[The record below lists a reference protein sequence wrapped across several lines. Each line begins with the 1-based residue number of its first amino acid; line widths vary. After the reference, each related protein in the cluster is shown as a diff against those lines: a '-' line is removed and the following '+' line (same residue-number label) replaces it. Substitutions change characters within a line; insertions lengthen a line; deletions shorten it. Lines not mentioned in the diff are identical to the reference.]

1 LAICSRGSPVW
12 PVIRPPGETPRICG
26 HWTRRTVRRY
36 TCLKRQTEVK
46 DEGLRKLGIIGGM
59 SWVSTAM
66 YYDRINRIV
75 QKRAA
80 PMASAPLLIESLDFA
95 QLYALRE
102 ERDWQRAASVLIDSA
117 KRLEGAGAEGLI
129 IGANS
134 MHRLYD
140 DVAASVNIPILH
152 IAEFVGMAIKRSG
165 HTSAALIGTRNVMT
179 ESFYRKRLVAHGI
192 DLLPPNMEFVEL
204 LDKIIYD
211 ELMVGKVTREAERTL
226 KTIIT
231 KKAKDGAQAI
241 VLACTELDLV
251 VDVDANV
258 LPVFD
263 STRIHCEAAANWILE
278 QEGVS

>member
-1 LAICSRGSPVW
+1 M
-12 PVIRPPGETPRICG
+12 
-26 HWTRRTVRRY
+26 
-36 TCLKRQTEVK
+36 
-46 DEGLRKLGIIGGM
+46 RKLGLIGGM
-59 SWVSTAM
+59 SWVSTGM

-75 QKRAA
+75 QRRAA
-80 PMASAPLLIESLDFA
+80 PMASAPLLLESLDFC

-102 ERDWQRAASVLIDSA
+102 DKDWQRASAILCESA
-117 KRLEGAGAEGLI
+117 KRLEDAGAEGLI

-140 DVAASVNIPILH
+140 DLSEAVGIPILH
-152 IAEFVGMAIKRSG
+152 IAEYVGKAMKEKGYKR
-165 HTSAALIGTRNVMT
+165 AALIGTRNVMT

-192 DLLPPNMEFVEL
+192 DLLPPNMANVET
-204 LDKIIYD
+204 LDRIIYD
-211 ELMVGKVTREAERTL
+211 ELMVGKVTRDAQRAL

-231 KKAKDGAQAI
+231 NKAQEGADSI

-263 STRIHCEAAANWILE
+263 STRIHCEAAAGWILE
-278 QEGVS
+278 QELVN